1 MRPKLQQSQKA
12 LFFQNFIGCP
22 TVQFLNFNA
31 VNHRK
36 GSLLIYF
43 LPQKV
48 LKTSL
53 AFFLFLEFNNKIRA
67 QKSHFWLKFA
77 PKMPKNYFL

>member
-1 MRPKLQQSQKA
+1 ME
-12 LFFQNFIGCP
+12 
-22 TVQFLNFNA
+22 
-31 VNHRK
+31 

-53 AFFLFLEFNNKIRA
+53 AFFLLLEFKKKIRA
-67 QKSHFWLKFA
+67 EKVNFG
-77 PKMPKNYFL
+77 